1 MSTDDAAGMR
11 PRKYV
16 LLVSGSMN
24 PPHRGHVRLGL
35 HAAEHL
41 RAQGHTIAAIA
52 YCPVHDNYL
61 ANKLAL
67 KAGEGRKG
75 DAGGGNAGESGGK
88 AAGDALCFPMQRRCA
103 MLRQLLRQEASP
115 LVKICRVVDF
125 ERTLGSAALER
136 SAFWERLLPQGYLRT
151 LPTASLIAHFVE
163 RSPLLT
169 ERSEL
174 KPRGK
179 ARVAVVLGV
188 DNLASLPAWVSPG
201 QVLERSDL
209 VIVARAMSAVNFS
222 KDPSALLKPLKHLH
236 VCTKL
241 PVRWSGESRLAPS
254 HWGAESRS
262 TLFGESVGYTQ
273 MERASGD
280 GALFLLPPLIG
291 EDEHLSSTASLTFI
305 FCTLIKEKKLHGES
319 YFYLLHTD
327 EKQKA
332 PRRVLHSNFS
342 LFICTRAPCL
352 TPLFLQYAALDIT
365 HTFTC
370 VAPPPPFHPPV
381 SHHVFWFIQAL
392 RNGVAQLVSVLS
404 SHGFGDASSA
414 QMVIDARRASKQFE
428 SIRRRAAARG
438 ELVARAVGAPQ
449 VAQMT
454 ETAQIEIGSRKA
466 GESIKRCGENPAMRL
481 VRRMR
486 RGLCLCAQPRTS

>member
-75 DAGGGNAGESGGK
+75 DAGGGNAGESGEK

-254 HWGAESRS
+254 LWGAESRS

-291 EDEHLSSTASLTFI
+291 EDEHLSST
-305 FCTLIKEKKLHGES
+305 
-319 YFYLLHTD
+319 
-327 EKQKA
+327 
-332 PRRVLHSNFS
+332 
-342 LFICTRAPCL
+342 
-352 TPLFLQYAALDIT
+352 
-365 HTFTC
+365 
-370 VAPPPPFHPPV
+370 
-381 SHHVFWFIQAL
+381 AL

-454 ETAQIEIGSRKA
+454 ETAQIGSRKA
-466 GESIKRCGENPAMRL
+466 GESIKRCDENPAMRL

>member
-254 HWGAESRS
+254 LWGAESRS

-305 FCTLIKEKKLHGES
+305 FCTLIKKKSSTASLTFIFCTLMKNKKLHGE
-319 YFYLLHTD
+319 FYTQTFPFLY
-327 EKQKA
+327 A
-332 PRRVLHSNFS
+332 PELRVSHLFFFNMPRLISPIHSHV
-342 LFICTRAPCL
+342 L
-352 TPLFLQYAALDIT
+352 
-365 HTFTC
+365 
-370 VAPPPPFHPPV
+370 PPPPFHPPV